1 MKSWYKICEAN
12 KVAML
17 KIPSTKFQK
26 VLKVT
31 LAKFWPLIRTCEIE
45 FIHPFP
51 LDGFSLSLPSHQLG
65 SSPSNLCIISPYFF
79 CLTFFFIF

>member
-31 LAKFWPLIRTCEIE
+31 LAKFLA
-45 FIHPFP
+45 FNQD
-51 LDGFSLSLPSHQLG
+51 L
-65 SSPSNLCIISPYFF
+65 
-79 CLTFFFIF
+79 